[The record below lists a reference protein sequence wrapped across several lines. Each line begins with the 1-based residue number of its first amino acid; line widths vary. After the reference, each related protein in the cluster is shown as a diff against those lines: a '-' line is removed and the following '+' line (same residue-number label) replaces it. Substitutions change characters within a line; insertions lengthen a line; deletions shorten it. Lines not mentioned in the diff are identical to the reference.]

1 MSCQSGWAVVC
12 FAFIARLNM
21 MFSNKSNTT
30 FINETFTRENIRGM
44 HETMV
49 RLYEAAKKL
58 RGLETPT
65 EVARALN
72 QSQQTINNWERRG
85 ISQGGMLKAQAAI
98 GCSATWLQ
106 TGAPPIEAVKP
117 KSGADQIETR
127 LNKRSETTAY
137 NPPPTAARTLPG
149 VTVRPIVTYESLEE
163 LPKESTVLVT
173 RIDVELSA
181 GNGKETWHI
190 EEKEPLPFQADYI
203 RRLDAKPKNLVAV
216 KVHGD
221 SMEPRLFDDDTVIV
235 DGADK
240 RVPANGGV
248 FALVYA
254 GELLVKR
261 LFRLPDGGLKVVS
274 DNLSRYEPITVQPDQ
289 VEHISVIGRVKYRS
303 GMGDF

>member
-1 MSCQSGWAVVC
+1 MDIQE
-12 FAFIARLNM
+12 IRRARLRQWLERNPTPPKEKSY
-21 MFSNKSNTT
+21 FSQLTSGVTSFGERAARRLERDYGMGGGYLDRPPNDGA
-30 FINETFTRENIRGM
+30 ET
-44 HETMV
+44 
-49 RLYEAAKKL
+49 
-58 RGLETPT
+58 
-65 EVARALN
+65 
-72 QSQQTINNWERRG
+72 
-85 ISQGGMLKAQAAI
+85 
-98 GCSATWLQ
+98 
-106 TGAPPIEAVKP
+106 VKP
-117 KSGADQIETR
+117 VSPNRQSDTPDEQNSSTG
-127 LNKRSETTAY
+127 AY
-137 NPPPTAARTLPG
+137 NPPPTAAKTLPG

-181 GNGKETWHI
+181 GNGRETWHI

-235 DGADK
+235 DSADK

-261 LFRLPDGGLKVVS
+261 LLRLPDGGLKVVS
-274 DNLSRYEPITVQPDQ
+274 DNHDRYEPITVQPDQ
-289 VEHISVIGRVKYRS
+289 VDHISVIGRVKYRS

>member
-1 MSCQSGWAVVC
+1 MLTG
-12 FAFIARLNM
+12 
-21 MFSNKSNTT
+21 
-30 FINETFTRENIRGM
+30 E
-44 HETMV
+44 
-49 RLYEAAKKL
+49 KL
-58 RGLETPT
+58 G
-65 EVARALN
+65 
-72 QSQQTINNWERRG
+72 
-85 ISQGGMLKAQAAI
+85 AAI
-98 GCSATWLQ
+98 EQAREKKGVSKKALADAMGVKPASVQDWVKFGRIAKERINDLVAYFSDVV
-106 TGAPPIEAVKP
+106 GPEHWGLDFPSAVKERQSES
-117 KSGADQIETR
+117 KARKGSGPTHSA
-127 LNKRSETTAY
+127 TAY
-137 NPPPTAARTLPG
+137 NPIAAETKTLKG
-149 VTVRPIVTYESLEE
+149 VSVRPIVTYESLEE
-163 LPKESTVLVT
+163 LPKESTVLIT

-235 DGADK
+235 DKADT

-261 LFRLPDGGLKVVS
+261 LFRLPDSGLKVVS
-274 DNLSRYEPITVQPDQ
+274 DNHQRYEPITVLPTQ
-289 VEHISVIGRVKYRS
+289 VEHINIIGRVKYRS

>member
-1 MSCQSGWAVVC
+1 MTQKRDERVDLGQKLQQALDSGVMDAAALARECGVTRQAVYGWLKTGRVAKEHLPI
-12 FAFIARLNM
+12 FARLSGKPLEWWLN
-21 MFSNKSNTT
+21 SDVS
-30 FINETFTRENIRGM
+30 FTKDEF
-44 HETMV
+44 T
-49 RLYEAAKKL
+49 
-58 RGLETPT
+58 
-65 EVARALN
+65 
-72 QSQQTINNWERRG
+72 QS
-85 ISQGGMLKAQAAI
+85 S
-98 GCSATWLQ
+98 SA
-106 TGAPPIEAVKP
+106 G
-117 KSGADQIETR
+117 
-127 LNKRSETTAY
+127 AY
-137 NPPPTAARTLPG
+137 NPPPTAKTLTG
-149 VTVRPIVTYESLEE
+149 VSVRPIVTYESLEE
-163 LPKESTVLVT
+163 LPTESTVLVT

-235 DGADK
+235 DKADT

-261 LFRLPDGGLKVVS
+261 LFRLPDGALKVVS
-274 DNLSRYEPITVQPDQ
+274 DNQGRYEPITVNSDQ

>member
-1 MSCQSGWAVVC
+1 
-12 FAFIARLNM
+12 
-21 MFSNKSNTT
+21 MFKQNANTT

-58 RGLETPT
+58 KGLETPT

-72 QSQQTINNWERRG
+72 QSQQTVNNWERRG
-85 ISQGGMLKAQAAI
+85 ISKDGMLRAQASL

-106 TGAPPIEAVKP
+106 TGVPPMQAVNP
-117 KSGADQIETR
+117 KSGAYQIETK
-127 LNKRSETTAY
+127 LSGKSEADTY
-137 NPPPTAARTLPG
+137 NPSSPAVNAIPG
-149 VTVRPIVTYESLEE
+149 VYVRPIVTYESLEE
-163 LPKESTVLVT
+163 LPRESTVLVT

-181 GNGKETWHI
+181 GNGRETWHI

-216 KVHGD
+216 KVNGD
-221 SMEPRLFDDDTVIV
+221 SMETRLFDGDTVIV
-235 DGADK
+235 DKADT
-240 RVPANGGV
+240 RVRADGGV

-274 DNLSRYEPITVQPDQ
+274 DNHERYEPIIVPPDQ
-289 VEHISVIGRVKYRS
+289 IDHVAVIGRVKYRS

>member
-1 MSCQSGWAVVC
+1 MSCQSAWAVVC
-12 FAFIARLNM
+12 FAFMAILNTT
-21 MFSNKSNTT
+21 FNKKSNTV

-85 ISQGGMLKAQAAI
+85 ISQGGMLKAQTEI

-106 TGAPPIEAVKP
+106 TGAPPMEAVKP
-117 KSGADQIETR
+117 RSGADQIEAR
-127 LNKRSETTAY
+127 LNEKSEAAAY
-137 NPPPTAARTLPG
+137 NPPPTAAKTLSG

-216 KVHGD
+216 KVTGD
-221 SMEPRLFDDDTVIV
+221 SMEPRLFDDDSVIV
-235 DGADK
+235 DRADT

-254 GELLVKR
+254 GEMLVKR
-261 LFRLPDGGLKVVS
+261 LFQLPGGTLKIVS
-274 DNLSRYEPITVQPDQ
+274 DNHERYEPILLQPDQ

>member
-1 MSCQSGWAVVC
+1 MLTGEKLGAAIEQ
-12 FAFIARLNM
+12 ARL
-21 MFSNKSNTT
+21 
-30 FINETFTRENIRGM
+30 
-44 HETMV
+44 
-49 RLYEAAKKL
+49 KK
-58 RGLETPT
+58 G
-65 EVARALN
+65 VSKKALADAM
-72 QSQQTINNWERRG
+72 G
-85 ISQGGMLKAQAAI
+85 
-98 GCSATWLQ
+98 
-106 TGAPPIEAVKP
+106 VKP
-117 KSGADQIETR
+117 ASVQDWVKFGRIAKERINDLVAYFSDVVGPEHWGLDFASVNPKSDADQIETK
-127 LNKRSETTAY
+127 LNGGFETTTY
-137 NPPPTAARTLPG
+137 NPPPTATKTLPG

-181 GNGKETWHI
+181 GNGRETWHI

-235 DGADK
+235 DRADK

-261 LFRLPDGGLKVVS
+261 LLRLPDGGLKVVS
-274 DNLSRYEPITVQPDQ
+274 DNHDRYEPITVQPDQ
-289 VEHISVIGRVKYRS
+289 VDHISVIGRVKYRS